1 MENKFVFCTELNNRR
16 KPFYD
21 DKNLQQSEDEEEDE
35 IENSWILL
43 EEPEVIKII
52 IVNLLSKS
60 RFTLDRTMP
69 PMILKKN
76 IVELTW

>member
-1 MENKFVFCTELNNRR
+1 MFGTELNNRR